1 MCKVAVMIMA
11 SMLTLSSSLA
21 LAESAKS
28 LPADTLAHDGNML
41 DRRNTMFD
49 GINLTEQQR
58 QQMRDL
64 MHQARKESPQIDLR
78 QMETM
83 HQLVTA
89 QNFDQAAVRAQ
100 AEKIAQRQVDRQVE
114 MARIRNLMFNLLTA
128 DQKQALNQKHEQR
141 MQHLAAQNADLQSSS
156 ARQTFSIYNPAVD
169 SE

>member
-1 MCKVAVMIMA
+1 MCKVAAMIMA
-11 SMLTLSSSLA
+11 SMLTLSSSVA

-28 LPADTLAHDGNML
+28 MSADTLAHDGNML

-64 MHQARKESPQIDLR
+64 MPQARKESPQIDLK
-78 QMETM
+78 QIEIM

-89 QNFDQAAVRAQ
+89 RNFDQAAVRAQ

-114 MARIRNLMFNLLTA
+114 MARIRNLMFNQLTA
-128 DQKQALNQKHEQR
+128 DQKQILNQKHEQR
-141 MQHLAAQNADLQSSS
+141 MQLLAARNADMQPSS
-156 ARQTFSIYNPAVD
+156 AQSAFSSQSLSVD
-169 SE
+169 NE

>member
-1 MCKVAVMIMA
+1 MCKVAAMIMA
-11 SMLTLSSSLA
+11 SMLTLSSSVA

-28 LPADTLAHDGNML
+28 MPADTLAHDGNML

-64 MHQARKESPQIDLR
+64 MHQARKESPQIDLK

-89 QNFDQAAVRAQ
+89 KNFDQAAVRAQ

-114 MARIRNLMFNLLTA
+114 MARIRNLMFNQLTA
-128 DQKQALNQKHEQR
+128 DQKQVLNQRHQQR
-141 MQHLAAQNADLQSSS
+141 MQLLAAQNADLSQSSIQ
-156 ARQTFSIYNPAVD
+156 QTFSTQSATLD
-169 SE
+169 SQ